1 MSHSKFLSAIMN
13 DDVDD
18 FDMIEF
24 VKLKREEREGRKR
37 EMEEVTLQQKK
48 RIQTKK
54 NLFKEKS

>member
-37 EMEEVTLQQKK
+37 EMEEVMLQQKK
-48 RIQTKK
+48 KIQTKK

>member
-37 EMEEVTLQQKK
+37 EMEEVMLQQKK
-48 RIQTKK
+48 K
-54 NLFKEKS
+54 NTNQEEPI